1 MWLALFCM
9 IGLGPAI
16 AIKVAA
22 LAAALVVEP
31 AQDQSKI
38 EPAFAP
44 NELAK
49 ADRLER
55 PDTPA
60 KTEFVVSVTKPMP
73 AESPST
79 SAETVEKVNTDH
91 AVVHQAP
98 IFKGGLGRPAEQNW
112 QNANAKIS
120 SVESP
125 RRHTKSN
132 ELIQSTGKHPPNKT
146 AEVWHC
152 RQDAMG
158 SLLRS
163 LDLSPRC
170 NL

>member
-1 MWLALFCM
+1 MSKTVWLALFCM
-9 IGLGPAI
+9 VGLGPAI

-22 LAAALVVEP
+22 PIASLVVEP
-31 AQDQSKI
+31 ARDQSKM

-44 NELAK
+44 NESAK
-49 ADRLER
+49 ADRLEL

-60 KTEFVVSVTKPMP
+60 KTEIVVPATKTMP
-73 AESPST
+73 AESPSVSPETINPST
-79 SAETVEKVNTDH
+79 SPKSIKKA
-91 AVVHQAP
+91 AS
-98 IFKGGLGRPAEQNW
+98 GRW
-112 QNANAKIS
+112 QDANAKVM
-120 SVESP
+120 SVASP
-125 RRHTKSN
+125 LRHTKSKDSKKSAG
-132 ELIQSTGKHPPNKT
+132 QDPPNAR

-152 RQDAMG
+152 RQDTMG